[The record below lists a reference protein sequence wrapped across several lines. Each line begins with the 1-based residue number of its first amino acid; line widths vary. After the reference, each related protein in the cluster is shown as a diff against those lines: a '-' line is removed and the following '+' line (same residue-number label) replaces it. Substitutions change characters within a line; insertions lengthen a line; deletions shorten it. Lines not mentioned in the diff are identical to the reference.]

1 MDREGQKAGPG
12 IWSVEIKSKASIII
26 SSLFFTGYIP
36 LAPGTFGTLVAL
48 FFLMI
53 FKIEGFVFYSFLLF
67 IFILGIYVSDKAEQ
81 AIGERDSRHIV
92 IDEFA
97 GYMVSVAAVT
107 PQWKNLLIAFLLFRF
122 FDILKPFPI
131 RDIER
136 RLNGGLAIMLDDII
150 AGIYS
155 NILLRLM
162 IVIAL
167 L

>member
-1 MDREGQKAGPG
+1 MDREGQR
-12 IWSVEIKSKASIII
+12 SELRSKAAIII
-26 SSLFFTGYIP
+26 SSLFYTGYIP
-36 LAPGTFGTLVAL
+36 LAPGTFGTVIALV
-48 FFLMI
+48 FLMI
-53 FKIEGFVFYSFLLF
+53 FKIEGFIFYSFLLF
-67 IFILGIYVSDKAEQ
+67 ILILGIYVSDKAEQ
-81 AIGERDSRHIV
+81 ATGEKDSRHIV

-97 GYMVSVAAVT
+97 GYMVSMAGVT

-136 RLNGGLAIMLDDII
+136 RLSGGLAIMLDDII
-150 AGIYS
+150 AGLYS
-155 NILLRLM
+155 NIILRLL